1 VEGKI
6 VVVSPEELARQNIDR
21 LLAQAGWHVCDASAT
36 NIHAARGVAIREFPL
51 KPGHGFADYLL
62 YVDGKAAGVIEAK
75 KEGVTLSGVETQSG
89 KYTQGLPDGLPRWRN
104 PLPFSYQ
111 STGIETRFTNGLDPE
126 PRSRPVFAFHKPEM
140 IAEWLAYLP
149 SPAGGRGAGGEGAS
163 HAAEPDASFLARL
176 QSMPQLA
183 KEGLWP
189 AQVTAIQNL
198 EQSLRENR
206 PRALIQMAT
215 GSGKTFTAISLIY
228 RLIKF
233 GGARRVLF
241 LVDRGNLADQ
251 TLKEFQQY
259 ASPYNNFKFTEE
271 YIVQRLQGN
280 TIDTTA
286 RVCICT
292 IQRLYS
298 MLKGRDLPEDL
309 EEVSAENLLL
319 PSPAGGRGA
328 GGEGGGLFAKPDPI
342 EYNPAFPIESFDIIV
357 TDECHR
363 SIYNLWA
370 QVLEYFDSYLI
381 GLTATPSKQTF
392 GFFKQNLVMEYNH
405 EMAVADGVNVNYDVY
420 RIRTKITEAGS
431 KVESGY
437 SVQIQERDTRKKRW
451 EKLDDDFSYDPSQ
464 LDRDVVAPDQIRK
477 IIQTYRDKLF
487 TEIFPGRTWVPKTLI
502 FAKDDAHAENI
513 VEILREEFGK
523 GNDFAQKITYRTT
536 GAKPK
541 DLINE
546 FRTSPMPRVA
556 VTVDMI
562 ATGTDIK
569 AVEVVMFMRA
579 VKSRSFFEQMK
590 GRGVRIIKSDDLQSV
605 TPDATAKDHF
615 VIVDAVGVCEQDK
628 TDSRPMESKPTV
640 SFEKLMQAIAFGNT
654 EDDVL
659 TSLAGRLARME
670 HRMSAEDDKQI
681 RALTGGLGLKDL
693 AHQIIASLDPDA
705 ELPLPP
711 GEGWGEG
718 AVLPSPASGR
728 GAGGEGAQAVRTQL
742 IHQAVLPLHDPKLRE
757 AICEIKKKNEIV
769 IDHVSADEV
778 LEATFSAE
786 ALDRAKGMVQSFE
799 QFINDHKDEIT
810 ALQVLYSKPYKHRL
824 TFDAVK
830 ELADAIEKPPY
841 LWNESQLWNAYAA
854 LEKSKVKGAS
864 AKRILTDLVS
874 LVRFAIHQDNE
885 LIPFPERVNA
895 NFKAWLAQ
903 QQSLPSPASGGG
915 AGGEGAATVRP
926 EPVEGQHTTSRF
938 TPEQL
943 QWLEMIR
950 DHIAANLSI
959 EPDDFEYAPFS
970 QQGGL
975 GKVHQL
981 FGDELNAIIED
992 LNESLAA

>member
-1 VEGKI
+1 LKGEG
-6 VVVSPEELARQNIDR
+6 
-21 LLAQAGWHVCDASAT
+21 
-36 NIHAARGVAIREFPL
+36 
-51 KPGHGFADYLL
+51 
-62 YVDGKAAGVIEAK
+62 
-75 KEGVTLSGVETQSG
+75 
-89 KYTQGLPDGLPRWRN
+89 
-104 PLPFSYQ
+104 
-111 STGIETRFTNGLDPE
+111 
-126 PRSRPVFAFHKPEM
+126 
-140 IAEWLAYLP
+140 
-149 SPAGGRGAGGEGAS
+149 GGEGEQPRV
-163 HAAEPDASFLARL
+163 AEPCATYQAGLATFLAKL
-176 QSMPQLA
+176 QHMPPLIE
-183 KEGLWP
+183 EGLWP
-189 AQVTAIQNL
+189 AQIKAIRNL
-198 EQSLRENR
+198 EVSLKENR

-215 GSGKTFTAISLIY
+215 GSGKTFTAISFIY

-233 GGARRVLF
+233 AGARRVLF

-280 TIDTTA
+280 TLDTTA

-292 IQRLYS
+292 IQRMYS
-298 MLKGRDLPEDL
+298 MLKGKELPEDL
-309 EEVSAENLLL
+309 EEISVDALL
-319 PSPAGGRGA
+319 PSPASGGGA
-328 GGEGGGLFAKPDPI
+328 EGEGSLFAQPEPI
-342 EYNPAFPIESFDIIV
+342 EYNPAIPIETFDIIV

-370 QVLEYFDSYLI
+370 QVLEYFDAYLI

-392 GFFKQNLVMEYNH
+392 GFFHQNLVMEYNH

-420 RIRTKITEAGS
+420 RIRTAITEAGS

-437 SVQIQERDTRKKRW
+437 AVQIMERDTRKKRW
-451 EKLDDDFSYDPSQ
+451 EQLDDDFSYDPNQ

-487 TEIFPGRTWVPKTLI
+487 TEIFPGREWVPKTLI

-513 VEILREEFGK
+513 VEIVREEFGK

-569 AVEVVMFMRA
+569 AVEVVFFMRA
-579 VKSRSFFEQMK
+579 VKSRAFFEQMK
-590 GRGVRIIKSDDLQSV
+590 GRGVRVIKPDDLQSV
-605 TPDATAKDHF
+605 TPDARAKDHF

-628 TDSRPMESKPTV
+628 TDSRPMEQKPTV
-640 SFEKLMQAIAFGNT
+640 SFEKLMQAVAFGNT

-659 TSLAGRLARME
+659 SSLAGRLARME
-670 HRMSAEDDKQI
+670 HRMSAEDDKKI
-681 RALTGGLGLKDL
+681 RAATGGLGLRDL
-693 AHQIIASLDPDA
+693 AHQIVQSLDPDL
-705 ELPLPP
+705 E
-711 GEGWGEG
+711 
-718 AVLPSPASGR
+718 LPSPASGG
-728 GAGGEGAQAVRTQL
+728 GAGGEGPVSPLDKGGAGGISPSQQARIAATKPLCDPDLRQL
-742 IHQAVLPLHDPKLRE
+742 ILD
-757 AICEIKKKNEIV
+757 IKAKNEVV
-769 IDHVSADEV
+769 IDIISADEV
-778 LEATFSAE
+778 IDAGFSPE
-786 ALDRAKGMVQSFE
+786 ALDRAKGLVQSFE
-799 QFINDHKDEIT
+799 QFIVEHKDEIT
-810 ALQVLYSKPYKHRL
+810 ALQVLYSRPYKHRL
-824 TFDAVK
+824 TFEAVK

-864 AKRILTDLVS
+864 GKRILTDLVS

-895 NFKAWLAQ
+895 NFKAWLATQ
-903 QQSLPSPASGGG
+903 QQLPSPVSGGG
-915 AGGEGAATVRP
+915 AGGEGK
-926 EPVEGQHTTSRF
+926 F
-938 TPEQL
+938 TEEQL
-943 QWLEMIR
+943 KWLEMIR
-950 DHIAANLSI
+950 DHIAANLGI

-970 QQGGL
+970 QHGGL

-981 FGDELNAIIED
+981 FGDKLNAMIEELNET
-992 LNESLAA
+992 LAA